1 MAVKIPFDSAMLPI
15 MPTFVLATRGGEK
28 LGMLPVSH
36 LHFADEFASKSD
48 LQFVVY
54 KYNNDVEL
62 DIWDQIVDFKL
73 VWCPEWDIWYEIS
86 VEINETNTILKNVS
100 CGTLGVAELSQ
111 IKIYNTEINT
121 EEDIAREDYV
131 PTTLYNA
138 SNPSASLLNRILEKA
153 PHYSIKHVDSTIAH
167 IQRTFSFDNKSICDV
182 FKEVAEEIGC
192 LFVYNS
198 GTINGAIERSISV
211 YDLESNCEDCGFRGE
226 FDVVCPNCGGTSIQ
240 NGYGDD
246 TNILATIDNIASE
259 IGYSSDTAS
268 VKNCFRLVAGDDL
281 MTATIANCNPNGSS
295 YIWHITDETMSD
307 MSSALRGKVNDY
319 NALYEYYRNEN
330 EVTIDSTLLASYNAL
345 VTKYQVYKPELRP
358 LPQSFIGYSSLMD
371 AYYDTI
377 DFNLLLQSQLMPSPQ
392 IPETSAAMEA
402 AKLTTANLSPIG
414 VTNINTCSNA
424 TATSAVLSIAKTV
437 IDPRYQVKVASS
449 SYQNYV
455 WSGVFTVTNYADE
468 TDTATTATI
477 NIVITGDYET
487 YVKQRIE
494 KILSQDSDYV
504 TNISD
509 LFKLSNSNFAAAIK
523 RYCLNSLVS
532 FQSACQSCIDILVEQ
547 GIANDETWASEA
559 NNLYNNL
566 YTPYYQKL
574 QILEAEVAL
583 REYEISIVAGVRDVN
598 DELLEDGV
606 QTLIMHQVREI
617 QSALDFEKYLGETL
631 WKEFAAY
638 RREDTYQN
646 DNFISEGLTTA
657 ELFENAREFI
667 NVASS
672 ELFKASTLQHS
683 ISSKL
688 KNLLVIEAF
697 KPIIKNFKIGNWI
710 RIMVDGKI
718 CKLRLLRYEIDFD
731 NLSNIDVGFSDVK
744 QIRNGLS
751 DLQNILNNAS
761 TMSSSYEATIRQ
773 VEQNKKA
780 KKIVNDWINKGLDM
794 TQAKIVS
801 SATDQNISWDE
812 HGILCRQFD
821 STTDSY
827 DDRQLKIIN
836 RGLYVTDNNWLTSK
850 AGIGDFIFYN
860 PETGQMEEAYG
871 VIADTL
877 VGNLILSQKVGIYNE
892 GNTIKLDENGM
903 ALISDVTG
911 GNTDVFRIQRKYL
924 DDNDDEVIENVIYF
938 DNKGNANF
946 VGKITATSLRIV
958 SSGSSS
964 GVPISDYVDDIVDAT
979 LDSSVIIEQYLLFHS
994 NADGAVTSSS
1004 PTAEEIE
1011 YYKTSAGGGYIYD
1024 EYWSD
1029 TCPIWQS
1036 GYYIWTRN
1044 KNVWGDS
1051 SITYSDPVLAEGLN
1065 SANSIA
1071 NSAQSSANEIT
1082 KVVQSNQDRIDDLD
1096 SDVDGLKTNA
1106 EKIIKTITDFQ
1117 VQQEGINA
1125 TVTTVNKQMI
1135 EVQNYMSFDAN
1146 GLTLG
1151 KSNDALKVNITNSK
1165 MSFKDGDDEV
1175 AYISSNKL
1183 YITQANITNKII
1195 IGEYAFVPSPGH
1207 LSLVYNG

>member
-1 MAVKIPFDSAMLPI
+1 M
-15 MPTFVLATRGGEK
+15 
-28 LGMLPVSH
+28 
-36 LHFADEFASKSD
+36 
-48 LQFVVY
+48 
-54 KYNNDVEL
+54 
-62 DIWDQIVDFKL
+62 
-73 VWCPEWDIWYEIS
+73 
-86 VEINETNTILKNVS
+86 
-100 CGTLGVAELSQ
+100 
-111 IKIYNTEINT
+111 
-121 EEDIAREDYV
+121 
-131 PTTLYNA
+131 
-138 SNPSASLLNRILEKA
+138 
-153 PHYSIKHVDSTIAH
+153 
-167 IQRTFSFDNKSICDV
+167 
-182 FKEVAEEIGC
+182 
-192 LFVYNS
+192 
-198 GTINGAIERSISV
+198 
-211 YDLESNCEDCGFRGE
+211 
-226 FDVVCPNCGGTSIQ
+226 
-240 NGYGDD
+240 
-246 TNILATIDNIASE
+246 
-259 IGYSSDTAS
+259 
-268 VKNCFRLVAGDDL
+268 
-281 MTATIANCNPNGSS
+281 
-295 YIWHITDETMSD
+295 
-307 MSSALRGKVNDY
+307 
-319 NALYEYYRNEN
+319 
-330 EVTIDSTLLASYNAL
+330 
-345 VTKYQVYKPELRP
+345 
-358 LPQSFIGYSSLMD
+358 
-371 AYYDTI
+371 
-377 DFNLLLQSQLMPSPQ
+377 
-392 IPETSAAMEA
+392 
-402 AKLTTANLSPIG
+402 
-414 VTNINTCSNA
+414 
-424 TATSAVLSIAKTV
+424 
-437 IDPRYQVKVASS
+437 
-449 SYQNYV
+449 
-455 WSGVFTVTNYADE
+455 
-468 TDTATTATI
+468 
-477 NIVITGDYET
+477 
-487 YVKQRIE
+487 
-494 KILSQDSDYV
+494 
-504 TNISD
+504 
-509 LFKLSNSNFAAAIK
+509 
-523 RYCLNSLVS
+523 
-532 FQSACQSCIDILVEQ
+532 
-547 GIANDETWASEA
+547 
-559 NNLYNNL
+559 
-566 YTPYYQKL
+566 

-606 QTLIMHQVREI
+606 QTLIMYQVREI
-617 QSALDFEKYLGETL
+617 QSVLDFEKYLGETL

-710 RIMVDGKI
+710 RIRVDGKI
-718 CKLRLLRYEIDFD
+718 CRLRLLRYEIDFD

-744 QIRNGLS
+744 QIRNGLT
-751 DLQNILNNAS
+751 DLQSILNSAS

-773 VEQNKKA
+773 VDQNKKA
-780 KKIVNDWINKGLDM
+780 KKIVNDWVNKGLNM

-801 SATDQNISWDE
+801 NATDQNITWDE

-938 DNKGNANF
+938 DNEGNANF

-1096 SDVDGLKTNA
+1096 SDVDGLKINA

-1125 TVTTVNKQMI
+1125 TVTTVNEQMI